1 MAKLVSEAIKME
13 AITYVT
19 FLTEN
24 VDERKEVRP
33 LYAVLVEVCW
43 GSVTGGDQND
53 SLVEQIGKQLLQ
65 NHCIR
70 NIRNLQSNTRLHT
83 SAVGF

>member
-1 MAKLVSEAIKME
+1 ME

-33 LYAVLVEVCW
+33 LYAVLVEVRW

-53 SLVEQIGKQLLQ
+53 SLVEQIGEQLLQ
-65 NHCIR
+65 NHRVR
-70 NIRNLQSNTRLHT
+70 NIRHLEEK
-83 SAVGF
+83 

>member
-1 MAKLVSEAIKME
+1 ME

-33 LYAVLVEVCW
+33 LYAVLVEISW
-43 GSVTGGDQND
+43 RSVTGGYQYD
-53 SLVEQIGKQLLQ
+53 SLIKQIGEQLLQ
-65 NHCIR
+65 NHRIS
-70 NIRNLQSNTRLHT
+70 NIRHLE
-83 SAVGF
+83 VGEILLGGKTP

>member
-1 MAKLVSEAIKME
+1 MAKLVSEAIKTE

-19 FLTEN
+19 FLTEH

-43 GSVTGGDQND
+43 GSVTGGNQND
-53 SLVEQIGKQLLQ
+53 SLVEQIGEQLLQ
-65 NHCIR
+65 NHRVR
-70 NIRNLQSNTRLHT
+70 NIRHLEEK
-83 SAVGF
+83 